1 MPSSH
6 PLDPSRQD
14 GEQFCSD
21 TAERASL
28 LMRLQRGCLRD
39 VPKPSEKTTDNFCV
53 WQRVP
58 PRCRPRPNLSSPK
71 SVCAV

>member
-1 MPSSH
+1 
-6 PLDPSRQD
+6 
-14 GEQFCSD
+14 
-21 TAERASL
+21 
-28 LMRLQRGCLRD
+28 MRLQRGCLRD

-71 SVCAV
+71 SVFAV